1 MGLITIEMFATLDLV
16 GQAPGGPEED
26 EAGGFPFGGWQAP
39 LLDEVS
45 GAQVGEAYEGTDA
58 LLLGRRTYDIFAAH
72 WPHQE
77 GGQDDGIAQL
87 FNSIPKYV
95 ASRGTPDLSWAGS
108 TRLGPD
114 LPAAVRVLSARPVEN
129 VFVAARVRSAG
140 LDPSSLGCPV
150 WGYERDGVLRA
161 LCHAG
166 SNLVPVG
173 ASPDALSA
181 WTEFAGP
188 QRMCASIIGP
198 STVAM
203 DLWRRLG
210 ERWGPAWSQARD
222 VRPHQPVMAIE
233 SDPAVQP
240 DRRVQRVNLDQW
252 DAYTDAAVKMY
263 TEEIGV
269 SPIQGNP
276 AGYRFYVR
284 QLITSGRAF
293 GIFDGDRVVFKAD
306 LGSVSGSVSQVQ
318 GVWLEPELR
327 GRGLAAPAMAAV
339 VQLARTVVPTVSLY
353 VNDYNRPAR
362 ATDAR
367 VGFQQV
373 GEFATIHY

>member
-1 MGLITIEMFATLDLV
+1 MTEAAGRAGTGL
-16 GQAPGGPEED
+16 
-26 EAGGFPFGGWQAP
+26 
-39 LLDEVS
+39 
-45 GAQVGEAYEGTDA
+45 
-58 LLLGRRTYDIFAAH
+58 R
-72 WPHQE
+72 
-77 GGQDDGIAQL
+77 DDGGAVRVL
-87 FNSIPKYV
+87 DR
-95 ASRGTPDLSWAGS
+95 A
-108 TRLGPD
+108 D

-129 VFVAARVRSAG
+129 VFVASRVRAAG
-140 LDPSSLGCPV
+140 LDPASLGCPV
-150 WGYERDGVLRA
+150 WGYERDGVLRS

-173 ASPDALSA
+173 ADPEALAA

-198 STVAM
+198 SGVAM
-203 DLWRRLG
+203 DLWQRLG

-233 SDPAVQP
+233 LPTAVAPDPRV
-240 DRRVQRVNLDQW
+240 RRVTLDQW

-293 GIFDGDRVVFKAD
+293 GIFEGGRVLFKAD

-318 GVWLEPELR
+318 GVWLDPELR
-327 GRGLAAPAMAAV
+327 GRGLAAPAVAAV
-339 VQLARTVVPTVSLY
+339 VELARTVVPTVSLY

-362 ATDAR
+362 ATYAR
-367 VGFQQV
+367 VGFAQV

>member
-1 MGLITIEMFATLDLV
+1 MGEAV
-16 GQAPGGPEED
+16 G
-26 EAGGFPFGGWQAP
+26 AGGVDVRGRAEQ
-39 LLDEVS
+39 
-45 GAQVGEAYEGTDA
+45 GTVRV
-58 LLLGRRTYDIFAAH
+58 L
-72 WPHQE
+72 
-77 GGQDDGIAQL
+77 
-87 FNSIPKYV
+87 
-95 ASRGTPDLSWAGS
+95 
-108 TRLGPD
+108 TRDD
-114 LPAAVRVLSARPVEN
+114 LPSAIRVLSANPVEN
-129 VFVAARVRSAG
+129 VFVASRVRAAG
-140 LDPSSLGCPV
+140 LEQASLGCPV
-150 WGYERDGVLRA
+150 WGYERDGMLRS

-166 SNLVPVG
+166 SNLVPVNAEPG
-173 ASPDALSA
+173 ALAA

-198 STVAM
+198 SAVAL

-210 ERWGPAWSQARD
+210 ERWGTVWSQARD
-222 VRPHQPVMAIE
+222 VRPHQPVLSLDTEPSIAP
-233 SDPAVQP
+233 DPRV
-240 DRRVQRVNLDQW
+240 RRVTLDQW

-293 GIFDGDRVVFKAD
+293 GIFEGGRAIFKAD
-306 LGSVSGSVSQVQ
+306 LGSVSGTVSQVQ
-318 GVWLEPELR
+318 GVWLDPELR

-339 VQLARTVVPTVSLY
+339 VRLARSVVPTVSLY

-362 ATDAR
+362 ATYAR
-367 VGFQQV
+367 VGFRQV